1 MNYLIAAVLIF
12 STPLSA
18 CAIKPDREYI
28 RLPQQMGLVYK
39 PIEVKTPD
47 GYKIETWYFPAQEM
61 PKDDAGSDLPLAYK
75 MRDGKKRPTIIICNA
90 DSGNMSY
97 FQLVLAMHYA
107 AAGYNVATF
116 DWRGF
121 GASSEFQMDP
131 DYFCYT
137 EMLTD
142 YDAVIAKVAQ
152 QPETDATSIYLFG
165 WSTGG
170 YLSMIAAH
178 KNQSVRGCILRG
190 VPTSFEAAIPII
202 KSEKGKKDENLLIPE
217 DFPLDCMPLAL
228 APNFRK
234 DIMLVVGSEDTRT
247 PVRMSQE
254 IIGSLPDGIVKR
266 LWIAKGA
273 KHGGKEAPEFMYL
286 NDFIRNSLQFLH
298 DSRNQIKQ

>member
-18 CAIKPDREYI
+18 FAIKPDREYI
-28 RLPQQMGLVYK
+28 RLPQQLGLVYR
-39 PIEVKTPD
+39 PIDVKTPD
-47 GYKIETWYFPAQEM
+47 GYKIETWYFPAQDM
-61 PKDDAGSDLPLAYK
+61 PKDDAASDLPLDYK
-75 MRDGKKRPTIIICNA
+75 TRDGKKRPTIIICNA

-97 FQLVLAMHYA
+97 FQLVLAMQYA

-121 GASSEFQMDP
+121 GASSEFAMDP

-152 QPETDATSIYLFG
+152 QPETHAARIYLLG

-190 VPTSFEAAIPII
+190 IPTSFEM
-202 KSEKGKKDENLLIPE
+202 D
-217 DFPLDCMPLAL
+217 
-228 APNFRK
+228 
-234 DIMLVVGSEDTRT
+234 
-247 PVRMSQE
+247 
-254 IIGSLPDGIVKR
+254 SLPDGIVKR

-286 NDFIRNSLQFLH
+286 NDFIRNTLQFLH
-298 DSRNQIKQ
+298 DSQLN

>member
-1 MNYLIAAVLIF
+1 
-12 STPLSA
+12 
-18 CAIKPDREYI
+18 
-28 RLPQQMGLVYK
+28 
-39 PIEVKTPD
+39 
-47 GYKIETWYFPAQEM
+47 
-61 PKDDAGSDLPLAYK
+61 
-75 MRDGKKRPTIIICNA
+75 
-90 DSGNMSY
+90 
-97 FQLVLAMHYA
+97 
-107 AAGYNVATF
+107 
-116 DWRGF
+116 
-121 GASSEFQMDP
+121 
-131 DYFCYT
+131 
-137 EMLTD
+137 
-142 YDAVIAKVAQ
+142 
-152 QPETDATSIYLFG
+152 
-165 WSTGG
+165 
-170 YLSMIAAH
+170 MIAAH

-247 PVRMSQE
+247 PVRMSEE

-286 NDFIRNSLQFLH
+286 NDFIRNTLQFLH